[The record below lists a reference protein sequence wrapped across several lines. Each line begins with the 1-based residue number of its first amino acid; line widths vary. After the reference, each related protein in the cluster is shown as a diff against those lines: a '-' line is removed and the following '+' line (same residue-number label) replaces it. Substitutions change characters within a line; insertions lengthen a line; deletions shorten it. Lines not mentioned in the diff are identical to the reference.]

1 MQMEQPP
8 IGLWRWAMDAIQKID
23 GGDVWT
29 PNGIIRVEGYPPTRL
44 RGLCTAIKTTLD
56 EAETDAP
63 TSVADDQILMVPYD
77 RAPGDPDAQHRLHHR
92 YPDAVAQSGP
102 QRGRGGLEI
111 DRGRDHRCLD
121 RDERKARRGRDRR

>member
-77 RAPGDPDAQHRLHHR
+77 RPREIRTHNTGCTTAILMLSPRAAPREAEAAWR
-92 YPDAVAQSGP
+92 
-102 QRGRGGLEI
+102 
-111 DRGRDHRCLD
+111 
-121 RDERKARRGRDRR
+121 